1 MSTDSNEFDP
11 AAEAASPSADATPP
25 ATLPPPPAP
34 DAHLPEDIRVPWGL
48 LDLFIFFGLGFGL
61 LIVLTNV
68 LASVVASLGRMNPA
82 QLQEFVMGNAGFIAI
97 RQALWFTLLILYL
110 AVHVRARAA
119 AGENFWRL
127 LGWRGLRVGTLGRP
141 AAVMACLLGGITL
154 AIAVQVASVAAG
166 RPEQLPIEQFFQSAS
181 NVMWMM
187 AVGVLIAPLAEE
199 MIFRGYFYPA
209 LARRLGVPGGVMA
222 TGLLFGLLH
231 AQQLW
236 GGWAQIALLVIVGV
250 VFTYVRAR
258 TGSVVAPFLL
268 HLGYN
273 SILFLA
279 FFFATGGLRN
289 LPGAQ

>member
-1 MSTDSNEFDP
+1 MTDTMSTDSHDLEP
-11 AAEAASPSADATPP
+11 AADIQPP
-25 ATLPPPPAP
+25 AEAQPPAP
-34 DAHLPEDIRVPWGL
+34 DARLPEDIRVPWGL
-48 LDLFIFFGLGFGL
+48 LDVFILFGLGFGL

-68 LASVVASLGRMNPA
+68 MASFAASVGRLNPV

-110 AVHVRARAA
+110 AVHVRSRTTE
-119 AGENFWRL
+119 GENFWRL
-127 LGWRGLRVGTLGRP
+127 LGWRGLRVGTLATP

-154 AIAVQVASVAAG
+154 AIAVQAASAMAG

-181 NVMWMM
+181 NVLWMM

-199 MIFRGYFYPA
+199 IIFRGYIYPA
-209 LARRLGVPGGVMA
+209 LARRMGVSAGVLGTGV
-222 TGLLFGLLH
+222 LFGLLH

-236 GGWAQIALLVIVGV
+236 GGWAQIALLVIVGI

-273 SILFLA
+273 VILFLA